1 MCICGLTML
10 FSLHCTNIDSLMF
23 KKLSKNKLLFFNKID
38 FKLDLSIMFVLYMS
52 EKC

>member
-1 MCICGLTML
+1 ML

-23 KKLSKNKLLFFNKID
+23 KKLSKNKLLLFFNKID